1 MRLAIL
7 THKVDRLDGQGRVNY
22 EIARAALDGGHAV
35 TVFAEFCSSD
45 IANHPRGKFVQA
57 RRRSLPTQMLRNLY
71 YAWKCARWLK
81 KRRAEFDIVQ
91 ANGFVTWAPADIV
104 AVHFVH
110 SAWLRNAWYPFH
122 WSSCNPYAIYQRA
135 LTTMNSYFERRAFC
149 QAKVLIAVSRFT
161 AGEVAGLG
169 IAESK
174 LRVVYNGVDTDE
186 FSPGPA
192 LRGEFGLPED
202 IPLALFVG
210 DIRTARKN
218 LETVLKALQ
227 SFQRLHLV
235 VAGAVAKSPYPALA
249 ARLGV
254 SERVHFIGK
263 TSRIA
268 ALMRSV
274 NLFVFPSR
282 YEAHPLVLME
292 AMAAGLPVVV
302 SGNFGAADYIREGG
316 RILADPNDAAGLA
329 SIMADVIDHPAHR
342 EIMSEAA
349 RATALAMQW
358 SRTAAGY
365 LNVYREFLSPQAHEE
380 TSSVPAAT
388 NQGA

>member
-22 EIARAALDGGHAV
+22 EIARAALDQGHSV
-35 TVFAEFCSSD
+35 TVFAEFCSAD
-45 IANHPRGKFVQA
+45 IAKHPRGKFVQA
-57 RRRSLPTQMLRNLY
+57 RRRALPTQMLRNLY

-81 KRRAEFDIVQ
+81 KHRSDFDIVQ

-110 SAWLRNAWYPFH
+110 SAWLRNPWYPFH
-122 WSSCNPYAIYQRA
+122 WSSLNPYALYQRA
-135 LTTMNSYFERRAFC
+135 LTTMNGYFERKAFRE
-149 QAKVLIAVSRFT
+149 ARLLIAVSRFT
-161 AGEVAGLG
+161 ASEVASLG
-169 IAESK
+169 IPQSK

-192 LRGEFGLPED
+192 LRGELGLPETA
-202 IPLALFVG
+202 PLALFVG

-227 SFQRLHLV
+227 SIEGLHLV
-235 VAGAVAKSPYPALA
+235 VAGAVAESPYPALA
-249 ARLGV
+249 AELGV
-254 SERVHFIGK
+254 SARVHFIGK

-268 ALMRSV
+268 SLMRSTDF
-274 NLFVFPSR
+274 FVFPSR

-292 AMAAGLPVVV
+292 AMASGLPVVV

-316 RILADPNDAAGLA
+316 RILADPNDASGLA
-329 SIMADVIDHPAHR
+329 AIMAELIRRPDER
-342 EIMSEAA
+342 KSMGEAA
-349 RATALAMQW
+349 RKTALAMQW
-358 SRTAAGY
+358 SRTAEGY
-365 LNVYREFLSPQAHEE
+365 LEVYRERLEAQVKRTTP
-380 TSSVPAAT
+380 
-388 NQGA
+388 